1 MKHAEAQDLALTLME
16 KHGLIAKGWGFKFD
30 RAVRRFG
37 LCSYRKKQISL
48 SAPLV
53 SVNNRAEVT
62 ETILHEIAHALA
74 GHKAGHGPVWK
85 AMAKSIGCD
94 GNRCYDSNKVTT
106 VPTTVRS
113 QYVAHCPSCNKEFR
127 RVKRVSAGQSHSCS
141 ACSGGRYNPAYKL
154 TWKMAA

>member
-1 MKHAEAQDLALTLME
+1 MKLTDAQTIALTAMAQ
-16 KHGLIAKGWGFKFD
+16 HGLTVKGWKFKFD
-30 RAVRRFG
+30 RAVKRFG
-37 LCSYRKKQISL
+37 SCRYRTKTITL

-53 SVNNRAEVT
+53 AVNDRAEVT
-62 ETILHEIAHALA
+62 NTVLHEIAHALA

-94 GNRCYDSNKVTT
+94 GNRCYDSNKVTA